1 MHSHPLADV
10 PLVPPDVMFGLSA
23 AYRADNDSRKVDL
36 GVGAYRHEDGKS
48 WILPAVRKVCILD
61 SLQPLSRAVHVT
73 DSLIGPIS
81 ASAR

>member
-10 PLVPPDVMFGLSA
+10 PQAPPDVMSGLSA

-48 WILPAVRKVCILD
+48 WVLPAVRKVYIVTVP
-61 SLQPLSRAVHVT
+61 QLS
-73 DSLIGPIS
+73 SMCN
-81 ASAR
+81 